1 MTFRMARVFMGA
13 VAAMLIVLP
22 ATLRAQD
29 ATGKIAG
36 TVFDATGAV
45 SCRGE
50 GDGNQHR
57 NADCPSG
64 CHSRG
69 RHLRGGAASDRPAIR
84 WPPNRRAS
92 RGRWSQARI
101 RSKSTRRCAST

>member
-13 VAAMLIVLP
+13 LTAMLIVLP

-45 SCRGE
+45 VAGAKVTVTHTGTQIAHQAVTHE
-50 GDGNQHR
+50 DGTYAVASLPIGQI
-57 NADCPSG
+57 
-64 CHSRG
+64 G
-69 RHLRGGAASDRPAIR
+69 RAHV
-84 WPPNRRAS
+84 
-92 RGRWSQARI
+92 
-101 RSKSTRRCAST
+101 

>member
-45 SCRGE
+45 VAG
-50 GDGNQHR
+50 
-57 NADCPSG
+57 AKVTVPST
-64 CHSRG
+64 SRT
-69 RHLRGGAASDRPAIR
+69 L
-84 WPPNRRAS
+84 
-92 RGRWSQARI
+92 
-101 RSKSTRRCAST
+101 